1 MGKILK
7 FEKDYYLLQGI
18 YRVSG
23 VKSKV
28 EGLCQRFEKNP
39 DSIDLSEEHP
49 NGIANVLKLYLREVS
64 KAISMLFT
72 PASGVKC
79 QKLTK

>member
-1 MGKILK
+1 
-7 FEKDYYLLQGI
+7 
-18 YRVSG
+18 VSG

-28 EGLCQRFEKNP
+28 EGLCQRFEKDP

-64 KAISMLFT
+64 KAISILFT
-72 PASGVKC
+72 PASISIKFVD
-79 QKLTK
+79 QSDVLNSQN